1 MRKLATIVSVFG
13 FIAFAGMA
21 HAEDK
26 AAEKSVKTETGT
38 TVSGQKK
45 TTKTEKV
52 KTADGSTT
60 ETKTEV
66 VAPKHDDAAK
76 GSDVKR
82 ADAKPVHA
90 DGTAEVSEK
99 TETGTT
105 LTGNK
110 KTTKTK
116 KVEGADGSKTETKT
130 TTEVKK

>member
-1 MRKLATIVSVFG
+1 MRKLATILSVFG

-26 AAEKSVKTETGT
+26 AAEKSVKTESGT
-38 TVSGQKK
+38 TLTGQKK

-52 KTADGSTT
+52 KTADGSST
-60 ETKTEV
+60 ETKTEA

-76 GSDVKR
+76 H
-82 ADAKPVHA
+82 ADAKPSDKPA
-90 DGTAEVSEK
+90 RAEGTAEVSEK

>member
-1 MRKLATIVSVFG
+1 MRTFATILSVFG
-13 FIAFAGMA
+13 FIAFAGLA
-21 HAEDK
+21 HADEK
-26 AAEKSVKTETGT
+26 TEKSVKTESGT
-38 TVSGQKK
+38 TISGQKK

-52 KTADGSTT
+52 KSADGSST

-76 GSDVKR
+76 PGEAKR
-82 ADAKPVHA
+82 EEIKPA
-90 DGTAEVSEK
+90 GTAAVTEK

-116 KVEGADGSKTETKT
+116 KVENPDGSKTETKT
-130 TTEVKK
+130 TTEIKK